1 MAELSESEKV
11 ELILGQDNFS
21 RPAEVSGPKAW
32 ARMISNLLFMH
43 PGAYPTDPEMGC
55 DLGRY
60 DYAFLDDVKNEIE
73 ELITDQVSKYFS
85 DLPFTGVTV
94 SKQMSDTG
102 EPIMVII
109 LEFESTTNET
119 DTVVIASDKIS
130 NDIARFVTVV

>member
-1 MAELSESEKV
+1 MAELDESEKA
-11 ELILGQDNFS
+11 ELVLGQDNFN
-21 RPAEVSGPKAW
+21 RPAEITGPKAW
-32 ARMISNLLFMH
+32 ARMISNLLFMK

-60 DYAFLDDVKNEIE
+60 DYAFLDEVSDEIE

-94 SKQMSDTG
+94 SKQTSDSG

-109 LEFESTTNET
+109 LEFESTTDET
-119 DTVVIASDKIS
+119 DSVVIASDKIN